1 MGVLD
6 LNPREVDLDLRN
18 PDVIRKRI
26 EDLDRQ
32 ISHAMR
38 RVDIAQAE
46 RDELHALLEEVPIP
60 ILDSQGADL

>member
-18 PDVIRKRI
+18 PDVIRQRI
-26 EDLDRQ
+26 DDLDRQ

-38 RVDIAQAE
+38 RVDIARAE
-46 RDELHALLEEVPIP
+46 RDELQSLL
-60 ILDSQGADL
+60 DT